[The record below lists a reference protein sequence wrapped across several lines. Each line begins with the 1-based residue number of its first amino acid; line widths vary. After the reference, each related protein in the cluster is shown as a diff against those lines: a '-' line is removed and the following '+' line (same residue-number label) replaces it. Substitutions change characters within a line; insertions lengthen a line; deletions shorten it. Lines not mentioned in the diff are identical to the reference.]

1 MLFSIAIHRALM
13 GQHARPKSLFYLA
26 RIEDQVSENHLPL
39 SSIDTSV
46 SISVV
51 RSWKPD

>member
-1 MLFSIAIHRALM
+1 MLFFIAIHQALM
-13 GQHARPKSLFYLA
+13 GQHARLESLFYYV
-26 RIEDQVSENHLPL
+26 RIEDQVTENHLLL